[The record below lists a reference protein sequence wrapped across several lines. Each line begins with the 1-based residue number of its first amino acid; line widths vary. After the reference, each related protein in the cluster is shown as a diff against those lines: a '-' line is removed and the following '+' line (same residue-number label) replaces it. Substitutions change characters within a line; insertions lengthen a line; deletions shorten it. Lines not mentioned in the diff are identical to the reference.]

1 MSGFGRTT
9 CWKIRPLRLT
19 PLLSYAIRLQTQRES
34 VRMSK
39 PFLVIQLRPEDEAA
53 DNEFQAIVR
62 YSGLREDEVVRAR
75 VEHTG
80 LPEIE
85 LTDYSAIIVGGSPFD
100 MSTPEDEKRE
110 IQKRIENDFM
120 NLFERIVESDYPFFG
135 ACSGNS
141 LLGKFCGARIS
152 TKYGEPVGGVDI
164 VLTDEGTRD
173 PLLRGFPE
181 TFRVLLGHKEACDDI
196 PPGTVLL
203 ASSEACPVQMFRLRN
218 NIYATQFH
226 PEGDLEG
233 FTVRINVYKNHGYFA
248 PETAQ
253 DLIAAVAN
261 EDTPL
266 AKQILDRF
274 VRRYRARD

>member
-1 MSGFGRTT
+1 
-9 CWKIRPLRLT
+9 
-19 PLLSYAIRLQTQRES
+19 
-34 VRMSK
+34 MSK

-152 TKYGEPVGGVDI
+152 TKYAEPVGGVDI

-181 TFRVLLGHKEACDDI
+181 TFRVLLGHKEACDEI

>member
-1 MSGFGRTT
+1 
-9 CWKIRPLRLT
+9 
-19 PLLSYAIRLQTQRES
+19 
-34 VRMSK
+34 MSK
-39 PFLVIQLRPEDEAA
+39 PFLVIHLRPEDVAA

-62 YSGLREDEVVRAR
+62 YSGLREDEVVRVR

-110 IQKRIENDFM
+110 IQKRIENDLM
-120 NLFERIVESDYPFFG
+120 NLFERIVESDYPFLG

-152 TKYGEPVGGVDI
+152 TKYAEPVGGVDI

-181 TFRVLLGHKEACDDI
+181 TFRVLLGHKEACDEI

-233 FTVRINVYKNHGYFA
+233 FTIRINVYKNHGYFA